1 MSPMN
6 LFTKGTQNH
15 RCRRQTYGHPSPK
28 GGGRDKL
35 RSCDWHIHTTIYKI
49 YIHTTIYKID
59 N

>member
-1 MSPMN
+1 MN
-6 LFTKGTQNH
+6 LFTKGKQNH
-15 RCRRQTYGHPSPK
+15 RRRRQTYGHPSPK